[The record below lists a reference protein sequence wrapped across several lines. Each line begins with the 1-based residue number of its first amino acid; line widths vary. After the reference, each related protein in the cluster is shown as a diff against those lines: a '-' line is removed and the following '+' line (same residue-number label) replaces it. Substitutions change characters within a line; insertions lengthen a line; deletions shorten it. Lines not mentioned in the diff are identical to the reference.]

1 VKQAWSGKRKG
12 YARYASNTKDAKDAR
27 YGGNTKANSKANSKS
42 PAANLIGRATTNH
55 EHMQPR
61 GSKQASLLKAAT
73 ISSFKTAYHGI
84 KHA

>member
-12 YARYASNTKDAKDAR
+12 YARYASNSKDAR